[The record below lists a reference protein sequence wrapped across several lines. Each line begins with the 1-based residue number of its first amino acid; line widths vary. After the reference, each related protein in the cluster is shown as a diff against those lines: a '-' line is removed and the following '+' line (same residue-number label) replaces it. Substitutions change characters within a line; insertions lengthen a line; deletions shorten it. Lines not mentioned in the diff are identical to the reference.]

1 MYSAPGSELLE
12 LAVDCHLHVCPHLN
26 GRSVTVF
33 GAVRQAAAAGMIGIG
48 LMDNLANSGGLAA
61 LVMTELDDLRVD
73 VFGGIILENVAGGVS
88 SEVVEVAIGIGY
100 GPGQGARFVSLPC
113 HNTRHVA
120 RTENRSAAYIECCYG
135 VPLTGELSDETKK
148 ILDLCA
154 ARDVVFNTGHVAG
167 EEAVRLCYEAKK
179 HGVERVIVPSTY
191 YEVDEIREI
200 VGTGAYA
207 EFSFLAMSLASAVP
221 TTSIDSEAH
230 AVTLVTLAETIRRVK
245 AATPKR
251 VILSSDTGSYLVAP
265 PVESFREFL
274 ILVQSGGFSDE
285 EMRTMAATN
294 PIRLF
299 KVRPPEN
306 RAFGPGR

>member
-12 LAVDCHLHVCPHLN
+12 GAVDCHLHVCPHLN

-48 LMDNLANSGGLAA
+48 LMDNFANSGGLAA

-179 HGVERVIVPSTY
+179 HGVERFSSLNPRLRIRDIIGRSSLRARHRVPS
-191 YEVDEIREI
+191 R
-200 VGTGAYA
+200 VGFLCRRTDVSCWVG
-207 EFSFLAMSLASAVP
+207 SFVEAPLSPPVLRG
-221 TTSIDSEAH
+221 TTSAH
-230 AVTLVTLAETIRRVK
+230 LYCPSTRRQ
-245 AATPKR
+245 P
-251 VILSSDTGSYLVAP
+251 
-265 PVESFREFL
+265 
-274 ILVQSGGFSDE
+274 
-285 EMRTMAATN
+285 
-294 PIRLF
+294 
-299 KVRPPEN
+299 
-306 RAFGPGR
+306 